1 MPYSRAKN
9 LKESNE
15 LWIKPKKYPLKVK
28 EFGSIEVIKNIAYET
43 VSLEIPKLDFYDKE
57 TIDVTLI
64 EDKKSFMEILIKTL
78 KGGEDP

>member
-28 EFGSIEVIKNIAYET
+28 EFGSIEVIENVAYET
-43 VSLEIPKLDFYDKE
+43 VSLEIPKLEFYDKE